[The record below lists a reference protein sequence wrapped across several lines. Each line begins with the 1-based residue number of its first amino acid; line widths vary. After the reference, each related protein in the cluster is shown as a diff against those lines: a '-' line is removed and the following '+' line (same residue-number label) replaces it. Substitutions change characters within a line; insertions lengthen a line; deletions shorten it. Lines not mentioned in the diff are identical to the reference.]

1 MAVRLRQSRMVAGA
15 TASYEREA
23 GLWRHDLWILS
34 TPSSQGVELQAWTL
48 GGKLAYAGAGR
59 IAGEELTFV
68 LRTVTSSGL
77 ALAEITGR
85 LTTDSLIVE
94 GTIGDR
100 AASEARTPS
109 PRQRPQ

>member
-1 MAVRLRQSRMVAGA
+1 M
-15 TASYEREA
+15 
-23 GLWRHDLWILS
+23 
-34 TPSSQGVELQAWTL
+34 ELQAWTL
-48 GGKLAYAGAGR
+48 GGKLVYAGSGR
-59 IAGEELTFV
+59 LAGEALTFV
-68 LRTVTSSGL
+68 LRTAAFTGL

-100 AASEARTPS
+100 APSEARAPT